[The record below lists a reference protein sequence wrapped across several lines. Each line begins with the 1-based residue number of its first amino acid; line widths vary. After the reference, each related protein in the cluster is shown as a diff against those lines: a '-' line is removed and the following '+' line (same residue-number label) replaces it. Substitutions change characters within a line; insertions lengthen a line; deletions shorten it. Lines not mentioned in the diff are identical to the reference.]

1 MTTFFTSDL
10 HLYHS
15 NIIRYCNRPFANVD
29 EMNQA
34 ILDNYNAKVSDED
47 TVYFIGDI
55 AFLKSSEAKADLP
68 RYMGNLRG
76 KKHLICG
83 NHDRVASINRY
94 FDSCRTYSEIEV
106 SCTVLGEHA
115 VGKGEVSER
124 FKASDSETSG
134 RRPKEDSKGS
144 TKQLIILCHYPFLT
158 WNKSHY
164 GSWNLHGHCHGTLPD
179 DPSSL
184 RLDVGVDVHAFSPIS
199 FDEVSTIMSTKNF
212 KPIDHHGKNK

>member
-29 EMNQA
+29 AMNQA
-34 ILDNYNAKVSDED
+34 ILANYNAKVSNED

-68 RYMGNLRG
+68 RLLGSFNGR
-76 KKHLICG
+76 KHLISG

-94 FDSCRTYSEIEV
+94 FESCRTYSEIEIP
-106 SCTVLGEHA
+106 CTILGESEERA
-115 VGKGEVSER
+115 GQIQRLDKGPVTGRLLETVGRNTER
-124 FKASDSETSG
+124 
-134 RRPKEDSKGS
+134 S

-179 DPSSL
+179 DPNSL
-184 RLDVGVDVHAFSPIS
+184 RLDVGVDVHNFSPIS